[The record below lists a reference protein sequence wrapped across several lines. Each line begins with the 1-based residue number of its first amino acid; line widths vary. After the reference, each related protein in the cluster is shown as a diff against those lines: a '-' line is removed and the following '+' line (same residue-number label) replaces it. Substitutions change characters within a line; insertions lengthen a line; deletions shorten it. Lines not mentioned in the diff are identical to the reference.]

1 MAIVN
6 IQNRILDAAL
16 AILWSEA
23 QKVKKDGKGLNP
35 DDVINTVQRARVL
48 VCNVHFVYIN
58 DKRKTN
64 GYYQSVLT

>member
-1 MAIVN
+1 MSAKKGMTIVN
-6 IQNRILDAAL
+6 IKNHILHAAGPF

-23 QKVKKDGKGLNP
+23 QKERKDGKGLNP
-35 DDVINTVQRARVL
+35 DDV
-48 VCNVHFVYIN
+48 HFVNIN